1 MQRKE
6 KEETLEIKKFLEGEK
21 RQSKDVEIPVD
32 LINLQ
37 KISNVKTTK
46 NETIKQLNKQKK
58 NIVLLFLR
66 NIKNK
71 TE

>member
-6 KEETLEIKKFLEGEK
+6 KDETLKIKKFEGEK